1 MLSQSL
7 AMREGREKILLPKL
21 VPCTRKIT
29 LHVSD
34 RTEPNRRRTCKSVLD
49 AHHWRRRV
57 RGIKSVIT
65 WRRHVVLGT
74 VGLDQVRLSGEPVGR
89 WETSRSDDV
98 EWRGGGV
105 GKMMWRTGQR

>member
-34 RTEPNRRRTCKSVLD
+34 RTEPNRTEEERANRCWTPITGGD
-49 AHHWRRRV
+49 ACAV
-57 RGIKSVIT
+57 
-65 WRRHVVLGT
+65 
-74 VGLDQVRLSGEPVGR
+74 
-89 WETSRSDDV
+89 
-98 EWRGGGV
+98 
-105 GKMMWRTGQR
+105 